1 MALGLPRRLI
11 PACLSF
17 STKKPVVLK
26 IMEKTNTSNN
36 FTWIPFYREFAKK
49 LLEYRSN
56 RTKLIEKIKDIFSKM
71 DSLDIPKLEKDNI
84 IIDIDPFTVFG
95 LFNKN
100 ITYENRRKILSLIKD
115 SFNIN
120 AEIPNDFN
128 AIPVLNS
135 LKSTFYYF
143 QGERE
148 DQDIDNLWDMF
159 QIALEYE
166 QNKYIENDFIE
177 KFNTVIKQKGVKWNI
192 TMGLFWISPYT
203 YINLDD
209 TNRTYLKNQK
219 IKDFGSKMP
228 DGNEYLSF
236 CKQMRSQLENNKN
249 SINNFPA
256 FSFYAYC
263 ASSQQFWIKPADPD
277 QFDFHGAFKKFG
289 FIDWTQKNNFK
300 VNDTV
305 FIYASGSEQKIC
317 CKTIVERNNIPYDD
331 TQDDSE
337 FNKGSKFEVS
347 EKNKYVRLRLLQE
360 IDDAE
365 LSYANLVKLR
375 YINSTIQGSIKITNQ
390 EFIDFLNSH
399 FEGKTSM
406 KPETKQ
412 NNLNIPLNQIL
423 FGPPG
428 TGKTYSVRK
437 YINAILSNN
446 PGLKADNEEQR
457 ISYVVKYLKWYSAI
471 ALAMYS
477 SGKKNKYLV
486 SDILNQK
493 LVNVF
498 AQTKENKNLKE
509 ALWGQ
514 LQIHTDPESLTVKY
528 KNRSEPF
535 IFDKTEDSKWYLT
548 DEGIKFVEENLSEQL
563 ELLNA
568 KNQTSKIE
576 DFYKFITFHQ
586 SYSYE
591 EFIEGIKPV
600 INDDEENY
608 NGIKY
613 EYNKGIFKEICQKAN
628 SDPKN
633 KYLLIIDEINRGNIS
648 KIFGELITLIE
659 SDKRVNPNG
668 NINFE
673 NTQIEKG
680 QLLVNLPYT
689 KSKFGVP
696 SNLYILGTMNTSD
709 RSIAT
714 VDIALRRRF
723 KFIEIMPD
731 KNLVADFGIG
741 FKEIF
746 EKLNTKIKLLL
757 DRDHQIGHSYFI
769 NTKYKNADAETLK
782 EIWFSEIIPLLNEY
796 FYCDWEKLRR
806 IIPGFLKQVPIP
818 DDLKGECEDSIYEFK
833 TMEEVSD
840 LKAAFEQKDI
850 KKDS

>member
-1 MALGLPRRLI
+1 M
-11 PACLSF
+11 
-17 STKKPVVLK
+17 KE
-26 IMEKTNTSNN
+26 MNTSNN
-36 FTWIPFYREFAKK
+36 FTWIKFFNAMLKKICSEYDKKTLYKVFNKVFQKDVDLGVLDPLTFIAFCNYSNGDNNTNKQTLCDKAKKELELNEFDTPSDFDGIPYFDARFQRYFFIKEKENGTIDFLWKFAKDVINHNGEISDNLGK
-49 LLEYRSN
+49 EIDSVILKIHSKNCISWAKISKFLFICFPDKYFPADKNTIEY
-56 RTKLIEKIKDIFSKM
+56 TGWQK
-71 DSLDIPKLEKDNI
+71 
-84 IIDIDPFTVFG
+84 
-95 LFNKN
+95 
-100 ITYENRRKILSLIKD
+100 
-115 SFNIN
+115 
-120 AEIPNDFN
+120 
-128 AIPVLNS
+128 
-135 LKSTFYYF
+135 
-143 QGERE
+143 
-148 DQDIDNLWDMF
+148 DIDNFEDFKNYQQVLKSKYNELPYIVSNKAW
-159 QIALEYE
+159 IE
-166 QNKYIENDFIE
+166 QNIEAKMETENMQETTTPQYWLKSSNPKKYDLHGRFQKYDIDFWEQLNNFNVNDILFFYSSANDRRIRF
-177 KFNTVIKQKGVKWNI
+177 KTVIERINI
-192 TMGLFWISPYT
+192 TPEEIDEIDKEEGDWKEFWNTEKYDPIKT
-203 YINLDD
+203 DKNCFCFRL
-209 TNRTYLKNQK
+209 LKEV
-219 IKDFGSKMP
+219 D
-228 DGNEYLSF
+228 
-236 CKQMRSQLENNKN
+236 
-249 SINNFPA
+249 
-256 FSFYAYC
+256 
-263 ASSQQFWIKPADPD
+263 
-277 QFDFHGAFKKFG
+277 
-289 FIDWTQKNNFK
+289 
-300 VNDTV
+300 
-305 FIYASGSEQKIC
+305 
-317 CKTIVERNNIPYDD
+317 
-331 TQDDSE
+331 DDS
-337 FNKGSKFEVS
+337 
-347 EKNKYVRLRLLQE
+347 
-360 IDDAE
+360 
-365 LSYANLVKLR
+365 LSYENLVKLG
-375 YINSTIQGSIKITNQ
+375 YIKNAPQGKAIKITNQ
-390 EFIDFLNSH
+390 DFIDFLNSH

-412 NNLNIPLNQIL
+412 NNPNIPLNQIL

-714 VDIALRRRF
+714 IDIALRRRF
-723 KFIEIMPD
+723 KFIEMMPD

-746 EKLNTKIKLLL
+746 EKLNTRIKLLL

-769 NTKYKNADAETLK
+769 NTKYENADAVTLK

-806 IIPGFLKQVPIP
+806 IIPGFLKQVSVP

>member
-1 MALGLPRRLI
+1 
-11 PACLSF
+11 
-17 STKKPVVLK
+17 
-26 IMEKTNTSNN
+26 MEKTNTSNN

>member
-1 MALGLPRRLI
+1 
-11 PACLSF
+11 
-17 STKKPVVLK
+17 
-26 IMEKTNTSNN
+26 
-36 FTWIPFYREFAKK
+36 
-49 LLEYRSN
+49 
-56 RTKLIEKIKDIFSKM
+56 
-71 DSLDIPKLEKDNI
+71 
-84 IIDIDPFTVFG
+84 
-95 LFNKN
+95 
-100 ITYENRRKILSLIKD
+100 
-115 SFNIN
+115 
-120 AEIPNDFN
+120 
-128 AIPVLNS
+128 
-135 LKSTFYYF
+135 
-143 QGERE
+143 
-148 DQDIDNLWDMF
+148 
-159 QIALEYE
+159 
-166 QNKYIENDFIE
+166 
-177 KFNTVIKQKGVKWNI
+177 
-192 TMGLFWISPYT
+192 
-203 YINLDD
+203 
-209 TNRTYLKNQK
+209 
-219 IKDFGSKMP
+219 
-228 DGNEYLSF
+228 
-236 CKQMRSQLENNKN
+236 
-249 SINNFPA
+249 
-256 FSFYAYC
+256 
-263 ASSQQFWIKPADPD
+263 
-277 QFDFHGAFKKFG
+277 
-289 FIDWTQKNNFK
+289 
-300 VNDTV
+300 
-305 FIYASGSEQKIC
+305 
-317 CKTIVERNNIPYDD
+317 
-331 TQDDSE
+331 
-337 FNKGSKFEVS
+337 
-347 EKNKYVRLRLLQE
+347 
-360 IDDAE
+360 
-365 LSYANLVKLR
+365 
-375 YINSTIQGSIKITNQ
+375 
-390 EFIDFLNSH
+390 
-399 FEGKTSM
+399 
-406 KPETKQ
+406 
-412 NNLNIPLNQIL
+412 
-423 FGPPG
+423 
-428 TGKTYSVRK
+428 
-437 YINAILSNN
+437 
-446 PGLKADNEEQR
+446 
-457 ISYVVKYLKWYSAI
+457 
-471 ALAMYS
+471 MYS

-709 RSIAT
+709 RSIAA

-723 KFIEIMPD
+723 KFIEMMPD
-731 KNLVADFGIG
+731 SNLVANFGIG
-741 FKEIF
+741 FQGIF
-746 EKLNTKIKLLL
+746 EKLNKKIKLLL

-769 NTKYKNADAETLK
+769 NTKYGNANAETLK
-782 EIWFSEIIPLLNEY
+782 TIWFQEILPLLNEY
-796 FYCDWEKLRR
+796 FYCDWEKLKLVV
-806 IIPGFLKQVPIP
+806 PGFITKVDNIPAELK
-818 DDLKGECEDSIYEFK
+818 DECEDSAYEFK
-833 TMEEVSD
+833 TED
-840 LKAAFEQKDI
+840 DFKDI
-850 KKDS
+850 EDFTNALKQDKFEKGN